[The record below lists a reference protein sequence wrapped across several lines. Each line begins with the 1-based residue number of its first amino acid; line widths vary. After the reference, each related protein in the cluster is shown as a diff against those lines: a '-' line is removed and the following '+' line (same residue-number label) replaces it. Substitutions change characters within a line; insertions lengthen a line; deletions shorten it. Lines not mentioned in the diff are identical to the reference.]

1 MDIFCFISEGLC
13 TNEDG
18 FVLFFILALAIYY
31 VHEFFTTT
39 SIILSLF
46 EKNSHN
52 ALRQIT
58 GSGR

>member
-31 VHEFFTTT
+31 VHMFMNFLQQLQSFCRCLKKIHTTHYA
-39 SIILSLF
+39 
-46 EKNSHN
+46 K
-52 ALRQIT
+52 
-58 GSGR
+58 